1 MDDATTWKLIHGERA
16 ATADMLATLAPDQW
30 SQPSLCSGWTVQMT
44 AGHIVQGAEQTT
56 GSFMS
61 GMLSSGFRFNTMMDR
76 RARTLG
82 ALPTTEII
90 ERLSAR
96 TTTTNKA
103 PAPVATMLGE
113 VVTHTEDITRPLGLA
128 HQPQTEAKVAC
139 LDLYKK
145 SSFPV
150 GTKKRI
156 AGLRLKATD
165 VDWTYGDGPE
175 VSGPALSLLMVM
187 TGRSAGLDGLEGA
200 GVADLRSRMA

>member
-16 ATADMLATLAPDQW
+16 ATADMLATLTPDQW

-61 GMLSSGFRFNTMMDR
+61 GMLASGFRFNAMMDR
-76 RARTLG
+76 QARTLG

-90 ERLSAR
+90 QRLSAR

-113 VVTHTEDITRPLGLA
+113 VVTHTEDITRPLGLD
-128 HQPQTEAKVAC
+128 HRPQPDAVVAC

-145 SSFPV
+145 ANFPV
-150 GTKKRI
+150 GAKKRI
-156 AGLRLKATD
+156 AGLHLKATD
-165 VDWTYGDGPE
+165 VDWIYGDGPE
-175 VSGPALSLLMVM
+175 VSGPALSLVMIM
-187 TGRSAGLDGLEGA
+187 TGRAAGLDGVEGA

>member
-16 ATADMLATLAPDQW
+16 ATADMLATLTPDQW

-44 AGHIVQGAEQTT
+44 AGHIVQSAEQTT

-61 GMLSSGFRFNTMMDR
+61 GMLASGFRFNTMMDR
-76 RARTLG
+76 QARTLG

-113 VVTHTEDITRPLGLA
+113 VVTHTEDITRPLGLD
-128 HQPQTEAKVAC
+128 HQAQPDAVVAC
-139 LDLYKK
+139 LDHFKK
-145 SSFPV
+145 ANFPV
-150 GTKKRI
+150 GAKKRI
-156 AGLRLKATD
+156 AGLHLKATD

-175 VSGPALSLLMVM
+175 VSGPALSLLMIM
-187 TGRSAGLDGLEGA
+187 TGRSAGLDGLEGS